1 MNKRFWI
8 ICSVIGLGLLTLSV
22 LGLSSL
28 GMHRK
33 GLEAERQQEFMDVAK
48 RISFDVKKKVDI
60 FLQAEQNRPYTDY
73 QLYYVPETGNQAAA
87 LVQSPL
93 ANSFSNSFANG
104 YFQLDSVGQVTSPH
118 FSEQQIQLAKQQVQR
133 SKRPADHSE
142 YFDNIRQNLLPSLQ
156 NGQTVA
162 THRVEPTKPQEKEYD
177 YSFDRVSLRTGRRA
191 RSISAPVP
199 LEESPQ
205 VAVKIP
211 EEQVVKGAES
221 KKQSGSKSTKSS
233 SRRNVYPISTLEKNQ
248 QTTQVVRQRRDNYEM
263 NVISNDAVQVDDSVS
278 QAVQTYNRSRIQ
290 SDEMPA
296 QQDSSQPKVRQQSS
310 SSFSQKAEKETENLD
325 GAILDEQADFEDM
338 REGSEHLMQQQERFV
353 GKKDNNMPM
362 RAPGMDG
369 IAQTQTGMMSEF
381 GSMDQL
387 QAQQPDTV
395 QVRIEPFVP
404 MTVSASNNNN
414 GIFAGQVYLLRH
426 VQIEDRHLVQGF
438 QLNEDELLMQ
448 VADSAKKLLRRGM
461 GYEISKFERPDAAFA
476 AILQFDFGEV
486 VLNLLEQEPGLIQ
499 ARVVY
504 IRNWFFG
511 ILGVVWLAVLVAMM
525 ALWKNLNE
533 QIQLSRKKDDFIS
546 AVSHELRTPLTS
558 IRMYTEM
565 LEKDW
570 VKTDDKRREYYTTM
584 RTESERLTRLI
595 ENVLD
600 FSRIQRGKKRYDF
613 TVGDVNE
620 CIGDVTDMMRPYARR
635 AGFVL
640 EQRFEVLDAFA
651 FDRDAV
657 TQIVINL
664 VDNALKYAKDAQD
677 KHIIIRTRKQKDYA
691 VIEVEDHGPGIPRSQ
706 QKKIFDAF
714 YRCEDE
720 STGTGLGLALVKRFA
735 EAHRGFVEIA
745 NAKPAGALFRVGLT
759 TARSASAGMQ

>member
-1 MNKRFWI
+1 
-8 ICSVIGLGLLTLSV
+8 
-22 LGLSSL
+22 
-28 GMHRK
+28 
-33 GLEAERQQEFMDVAK
+33 
-48 RISFDVKKKVDI
+48 
-60 FLQAEQNRPYTDY
+60 
-73 QLYYVPETGNQAAA
+73 
-87 LVQSPL
+87 
-93 ANSFSNSFANG
+93 
-104 YFQLDSVGQVTSPH
+104 
-118 FSEQQIQLAKQQVQR
+118 
-133 SKRPADHSE
+133 
-142 YFDNIRQNLLPSLQ
+142 
-156 NGQTVA
+156 
-162 THRVEPTKPQEKEYD
+162 
-177 YSFDRVSLRTGRRA
+177 
-191 RSISAPVP
+191 
-199 LEESPQ
+199 
-205 VAVKIP
+205 
-211 EEQVVKGAES
+211 
-221 KKQSGSKSTKSS
+221 
-233 SRRNVYPISTLEKNQ
+233 
-248 QTTQVVRQRRDNYEM
+248 
-263 NVISNDAVQVDDSVS
+263 
-278 QAVQTYNRSRIQ
+278 
-290 SDEMPA
+290 
-296 QQDSSQPKVRQQSS
+296 
-310 SSFSQKAEKETENLD
+310 
-325 GAILDEQADFEDM
+325 
-338 REGSEHLMQQQERFV
+338 
-353 GKKDNNMPM
+353 
-362 RAPGMDG
+362 
-369 IAQTQTGMMSEF
+369 
-381 GSMDQL
+381 
-387 QAQQPDTV
+387 
-395 QVRIEPFVP
+395 
-404 MTVSASNNNN
+404 
-414 GIFAGQVYLLRH
+414 YLLRH
-426 VQIEDRHLVQGF
+426 VQIEDRHIVQGF
-438 QLNEDELLMQ
+438 QLNEDELLTQ

-461 GYEISKFERPDAAFA
+461 GYEISKTERPNAAFA

-533 QIQLSRKKDDFIS
+533 QVQLSRKKDDFIS

-720 STGTGLGLALVKRFA
+720 STRQSTGTGLGLALVKRFA